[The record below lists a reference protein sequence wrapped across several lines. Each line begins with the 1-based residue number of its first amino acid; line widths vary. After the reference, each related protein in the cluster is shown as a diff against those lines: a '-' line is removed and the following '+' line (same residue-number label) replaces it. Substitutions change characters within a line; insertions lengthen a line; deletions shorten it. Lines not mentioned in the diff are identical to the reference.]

1 MSWDVLRCLEASQGV
16 LVLPPKAS
24 QACPWLNVSTEPRA
38 ALLNACMPSW
48 IIPMVDEAEIYV
60 EFTKGEVP
68 AQLNERERREL
79 EGLMTTRVGGK
90 IMSTAFEGAEAKL

>member
-1 MSWDVLRCLEASQGV
+1 MSD
-16 LVLPPKAS
+16 K
-24 QACPWLNVSTEPRA
+24 PRA

>member
-1 MSWDVLRCLEASQGV
+1 
-16 LVLPPKAS
+16 
-24 QACPWLNVSTEPRA
+24 
-38 ALLNACMPSW
+38 
-48 IIPMVDEAEIYV
+48 MVDEAEIYV